1 MNICNIKFVRESVYD
16 RTVRW
21 NDIGNTS
28 ASNGKRVKEE
38 MMEYVEP
45 RREQLW
51 VRVYV
56 IRTSCPR
63 KKSVYVR
70 MMNRNMIID
79 VQMPV
84 ED

>member
-1 MNICNIKFVRESVYD
+1 VYD
-16 RTVRW
+16 RTVHW

-28 ASNGKRVKEE
+28 ASKGERVKEE
-38 MMEYVEP
+38 MMEHVEATIT
-45 RREQLW
+45 RRERLQ
-51 VRVYV
+51 VRVNV
-56 IRTSCPR
+56 VRASCPR

-79 VQMPV
+79 VQM